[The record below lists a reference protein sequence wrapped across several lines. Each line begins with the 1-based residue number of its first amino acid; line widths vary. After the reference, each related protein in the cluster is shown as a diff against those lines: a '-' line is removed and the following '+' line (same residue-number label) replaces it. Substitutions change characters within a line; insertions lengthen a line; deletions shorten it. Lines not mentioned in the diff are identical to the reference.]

1 VGLADRQDHL
11 PNQLSGGQRQRVAI
25 ARALVNSPKILFAD
39 EPTGNLD
46 SKSGREVLGIFEAL
60 NAQGTTVVMVTHD
73 PAIAERA
80 KRKLTLGDGAL
91 IGDSRA
97 V

>member
-1 VGLADRQDHL
+1 
-11 PNQLSGGQRQRVAI
+11 
-25 ARALVNSPKILFAD
+25 
-39 EPTGNLD
+39 
-46 SKSGREVLGIFEAL
+46 
-60 NAQGTTVVMVTHD
+60 VMVTHD
-73 PAIAERA
+73 PAIAGLA